1 MRVGIVGGTG
11 DIGEGMAMRLSR
23 IMDVCVGSRDP
34 SKAQDTCNTC
44 LLSAKECGVDCSVKA
59 GTNQEVVEQSDL
71 IILAIPF
78 KHLKATIEGINGWEG
93 KIVVSPVNPMER
105 RDSFVYTPPQEGSA
119 ALYLQKILPPST
131 RICTAFNNIAG
142 NRWCAISE
150 ELEYSVPVCGDDME
164 AKQIVMDLV
173 NRISSLKAFD
183 AGPLSSSHIVESITP
198 LLLNVARFNK
208 MKDVGI
214 RFV

>member
-1 MRVGIVGGTG
+1 VRVGIVGGTG

-23 IMDVCVGSRDP
+23 IMNVCVGSRDP
-34 SKAQDTCNTC
+34 SKAQDTCDTC
-44 LLSAKECGVDCSVKA
+44 LLSAKERGVNCSVQA
-59 GTNQEVVEQSDL
+59 GNNQDVVYESDV

-78 KHLKATIEGINGWEG
+78 KHLKSTVEGITGWEG
-93 KIVVSPVNPMER
+93 KIVISPINPMER
-105 RDSFVYTPPQEGSA
+105 RDSFVYVPPEEGSA
-119 ALYLQKILPPST
+119 ALYLQKILPPTT

-142 NRWCAISE
+142 NRWGDMTS
-150 ELEYSVPVCGDDME
+150 ELEYSVPVCGDDPE

-173 NRISSLKAFD
+173 NQISSLKAYD
-183 AGPLSSSHIVESITP
+183 AGPLASSHIVESITP

>member
-1 MRVGIVGGTG
+1 MRVGIIGGTG
-11 DIGEGMAMRLSR
+11 DIGEGIAMRLSR
-23 IMDVCVGSRDP
+23 ITDVCVGSRDL
-34 SKAQDTCNTC
+34 SKAQGTCDAC
-44 LLSAKECGVDCSVKA
+44 LMSAKECGVNCSVKA

-78 KHLKATIEGINGWEG
+78 KHLKTTVESITGWEG

-105 RDSFVYTPPQEGSA
+105 RESFVYTPPPEGSA
-119 ALYLQKILPPST
+119 ALYLQKILPPTT

-142 NRWCAISE
+142 NRWCDITT
-150 ELEYSVPVCGDDME
+150 ELEYSVPVCGDDQE
-164 AKQIVMDLV
+164 AKQIVMSLV
-173 NRISSLKAFD
+173 DRISSLKGYD

-198 LLLNVARFNK
+198 LLLNIARFNK

>member
-1 MRVGIVGGTG
+1 VRVGIVGGTG
-11 DIGEGMAMRLSR
+11 EIGEGMAMRLSR
-23 IMDVCVGSRDP
+23 IMDVCVGSREVQ
-34 SKAQDTCNTC
+34 KAHETCDTC
-44 LLSAKECGVDCSVKA
+44 LISAKERGINCSVEP
-59 GTNQEVVEQSDL
+59 GSNQQVVDESDL

-78 KHLKATIEGINGWEG
+78 KHVESTIRGITGWED

-105 RDSFVYTPPQEGSA
+105 RDCFVYTPPTEGSA
-119 ALYLQKILPPST
+119 ALFIQKILPSNT

-142 NRWCAISE
+142 NRWRDVDSV
-150 ELEYSVPVCGDDME
+150 LSYSVPVCGDDPD
-164 AKQIVMDLV
+164 AKRIVMDLV
-173 NRISSLKAFD
+173 DSISELKSFD